1 MTGRPFFLHNQ
12 RGKRALLVIA
22 LILSIVVA
30 IVTSGCIGEQK
41 SSDTGN
47 SSYNFT
53 VQSTKVIQ
61 KKSIPLPDPL
71 GTMPSY
77 SRNQVIIVD
86 FQKFLTDWNE
96 RMHWGFSAQQIEDYN
111 RTLKSGLLMK
121 YQKGP
126 GYKGG
131 FDWDIPDIKTFSLE
145 LGDEIGLTKNQTE
158 MFAAAADVYYREGK
172 LAANKSPAIDI
183 LSIDNCS
190 LQIERGKQ
198 KQINITYQ
206 YTAWVSPGTVRFTST
221 QTPLTLAFNPPEFM
235 VKPYT
240 EYQAIAT
247 IAANPSL
254 EPGLYQFGITI
265 NGKNMSEVHC
275 RDSDSDKG
283 DGQRII
289 NVTVL

>member
-1 MTGRPFFLHNQ
+1 MTV
-12 RGKRALLVIA
+12 AVIFTA
-22 LILSIVVA
+22 GCAGVQTTGEKSNFSDNLS
-30 IVTSGCIGEQK
+30 GQ
-41 SSDTGN
+41 
-47 SSYNFT
+47 FT
-53 VQSTKVIQ
+53 KEIQ
-61 KKSIPLPDPL
+61 TRNPLPTPDPL
-71 GTMPSY
+71 GTMPSQP
-77 SRNQVIIVD
+77 RNQVIIVD

-96 RMHWGFSAQQIEDYN
+96 RMHWGFSARQIEDYN

-121 YQKGP
+121 YQSKP

-131 FDWDIPDIKTFSLE
+131 IDWNIPDVKTFSLE

-158 MFAAAADVYYREGK
+158 MFAAAADDYYLKGK
-172 LAANKSPAIDI
+172 VAMHKSPAIDI

-190 LQIERGKQ
+190 IQIERGKQ

-206 YTAWVSPGTVRFTST
+206 YTAWVSPGTVKFTST
-221 QTPLTLAFNPPEFM
+221 QTPLTLAFNPSEFT

-265 NGKNMSEVHC
+265 NGKNTSEVHC
-275 RDSDSDKG
+275 RDSDSDNG
-283 DGQRII
+283 DHQRII